1 VQLQSNTSFT
11 GIPKGKQGVK
21 EQSGFLS
28 AIGKSE
34 VQQDKGLQKQELKHA
49 DDMFSSLE
57 VSPLKSSEQVMG
69 SEKNAGI
76 SVEMEILHLSNKRT
90 TQSVDIPAPT
100 GMWMRVFTL
109 LLADSSFSFEGS
121 VPCSFCKIAQW
132 CESLMIFGQLSP
144 QVCFKDLLSK
154 LREKQQATC
163 KFFVLFC
170 E

>member
-34 VQQDKGLQKQELKHA
+34 VQQDKGPQKQELKHA
-49 DDMFSSLE
+49 DDMCSSLE
-57 VSPLKSSEQVMG
+57 VSPLKSSEQVIG

-132 CESLMIFGQLSP
+132 CESLMIFGQHSP

-154 LREKQQATC
+154 LQEKQQATC

>member
-49 DDMFSSLE
+49 DDMCSSLE
-57 VSPLKSSEQVMG
+57 VSPLKSSEQVTG

-90 TQSVDIPAPT
+90 PQSVDIPAPT

-109 LLADSSFSFEGS
+109 LRTVASLLRDLFH
-121 VPCSFCKIAQW
+121 VPSARLHNGVK
-132 CESLMIFGQLSP
+132 
-144 QVCFKDLLSK
+144 V
-154 LREKQQATC
+154 
-163 KFFVLFC
+163 
-170 E
+170 